1 MATLL
6 IIASLGLNVALLV
19 VISIMASS
27 FIGTVNHRDRSLAY
41 AFEKFND
48 LLKKF
53 RGHKRTLSGRILI
66 PHSDFQPDFL
76 KAIDISGPRR
86 ANSGMIS
93 RVIDPITESIAE
105 LIAEELKAHPQY
117 IDIVVSRNHEQYC
130 IQVDFNFDFI
140 LEASSRIVLHKVLT
154 TWETMP
160 DHIQKP
166 RIINTH
172 F

>member
-6 IIASLGLNVALLV
+6 IIASLTLNVALLV

-27 FIGTVNHRDRSLAY
+27 FISIVNHRDRSLVN
-41 AFEKFND
+41 AFGKFND
-48 LLKKF
+48 LLKRF

-66 PHSDFQPDFL
+66 PQTEFDHDFINTL
-76 KAIDISGPRR
+76 AKSGQRR

-105 LIAEELKAHPQY
+105 LITEELKAHPQY
-117 IDIVVSRNHEQYC
+117 IDIVVSRNHKEYC

-154 TWETMP
+154 AWETMP